1 MLKLFGG
8 GGLQYVET
16 NFVSVWRV
24 WQVQCLLLSC
34 HFSANR
40 GWSSPTA
47 EHLLMSQW
55 LAPKYTTAV
64 GTLSQETWQY
74 AWVRFNSISHCS
86 CRKTRSLS
94 AVKVSC
100 TAEVLQTVLTL
111 EVQRLG
117 FNWLEW
123 IPASIWGRGMN
134 ISHIAPLGKREALIF
149 NSFAWI

>member
-1 MLKLFGG
+1 MMKLFGG
-8 GGLQYVET
+8 VSLQYVEWMDRFCVCLVCLTGAAPFTLMPLFSQQRVIFT
-16 NFVSVWRV
+16 NSRA
-24 WQVQCLLLSC
+24 
-34 HFSANR
+34 SAHE
-40 GWSSPTA
+40 PAVT
-47 EHLLMSQW
+47 
-55 LAPKYTTAV
+55 YTTAV

-100 TAEVLQTVLTL
+100 TAEVLQTVLTP

-123 IPASIWGRGMN
+123 IPVSIWGRWMN
-134 ISHIAPLGKREALIF
+134 ILHIAPLGKREAMIF